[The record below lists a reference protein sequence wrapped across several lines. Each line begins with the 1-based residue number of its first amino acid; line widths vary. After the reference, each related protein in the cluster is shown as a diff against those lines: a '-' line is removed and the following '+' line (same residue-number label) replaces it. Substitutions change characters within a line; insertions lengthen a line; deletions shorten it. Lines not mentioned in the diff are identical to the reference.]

1 VFDNHGVRVPPTPV
15 VLVEDPSGKV
25 LIDNRA
31 PKGTQALD
39 PVVADNVTNVL
50 KGVIT
55 QPGATAYGTANIGRP
70 AAGKTGTTSSYVDA
84 WFVGYTPT
92 LVTSVW
98 MGRKNTEDPN
108 KGASMNSVCSVGRH
122 TCASPV
128 FGGTLPAM
136 TWADYMKQAMQGVP
150 PTDFNQPA
158 PLTPVADALD
168 AQLRRGISPGAQ
180 RAPVSVGDGGPYVQG
195 PAPPVAVAP
204 TTTST
209 TSTTVPPA
217 RTRVAGPR
225 QRAGARHS
233 RMIRLLLVDDEAMVR
248 TGLRLILETEDDLRV
263 VGEAA
268 TGYEAI
274 DQAGRLQP
282 DVVLMDVRMPRM
294 DGVEACRRLVETSD
308 AKVVI
313 LTTFDLDEHLFA
325 AVRAGA
331 CGFLLKASPPEEL
344 VTAIRAAHAG
354 NALVEPRMTRR
365 LLDEFARR
373 PAMAPAGQIP
383 ALLNE
388 LTERELD
395 VLREMARGLSNVE
408 IGQHLYI
415 GEATVKTHVT
425 HILAKLGL
433 RDRIQAVVLA
443 YESGLVEPGR

>member
-1 VFDNHGVRVPPTPV
+1 
-15 VLVEDPSGKV
+15 
-25 LIDNRA
+25 
-31 PKGTQALD
+31 
-39 PVVADNVTNVL
+39 
-50 KGVIT
+50 
-55 QPGATAYGTANIGRP
+55 
-70 AAGKTGTTSSYVDA
+70 
-84 WFVGYTPT
+84 
-92 LVTSVW
+92 
-98 MGRKNTEDPN
+98 
-108 KGASMNSVCSVGRH
+108 
-122 TCASPV
+122 
-128 FGGTLPAM
+128 
-136 TWADYMKQAMQGVP
+136 
-150 PTDFNQPA
+150 
-158 PLTPVADALD
+158 
-168 AQLRRGISPGAQ
+168 
-180 RAPVSVGDGGPYVQG
+180 
-195 PAPPVAVAP
+195 
-204 TTTST
+204 
-209 TSTTVPPA
+209 
-217 RTRVAGPR
+217 
-225 QRAGARHS
+225 
-233 RMIRLLLVDDEAMVR
+233 MIRLLLVDDEAMVR

-274 DQAGRLQP
+274 EQADRLQP

-294 DGVEACRRLVETSD
+294 DGVEACRRLVEASD

-331 CGFLLKASPPEEL
+331 CGFLLKASPPDEL
-344 VTAIRAAHAG
+344 VTAIRAAQAG

-373 PAMAPAGQIP
+373 PAMAPAGQVP

-408 IGQHLYI
+408 IGQQLYI

>member
-1 VFDNHGVRVPPTPV
+1 
-15 VLVEDPSGKV
+15 
-25 LIDNRA
+25 
-31 PKGTQALD
+31 
-39 PVVADNVTNVL
+39 
-50 KGVIT
+50 
-55 QPGATAYGTANIGRP
+55 
-70 AAGKTGTTSSYVDA
+70 
-84 WFVGYTPT
+84 
-92 LVTSVW
+92 
-98 MGRKNTEDPN
+98 
-108 KGASMNSVCSVGRH
+108 
-122 TCASPV
+122 
-128 FGGTLPAM
+128 
-136 TWADYMKQAMQGVP
+136 
-150 PTDFNQPA
+150 
-158 PLTPVADALD
+158 
-168 AQLRRGISPGAQ
+168 
-180 RAPVSVGDGGPYVQG
+180 
-195 PAPPVAVAP
+195 
-204 TTTST
+204 
-209 TSTTVPPA
+209 
-217 RTRVAGPR
+217 
-225 QRAGARHS
+225 
-233 RMIRLLLVDDEAMVR
+233 MIRLLLVDDEAMVR

-294 DGVEACRRLVETSD
+294 DGVEACRRLVEASD

-388 LTERELD
+388 LSERELD

-415 GEATVKTHVT
+415 SEATVKTHVT